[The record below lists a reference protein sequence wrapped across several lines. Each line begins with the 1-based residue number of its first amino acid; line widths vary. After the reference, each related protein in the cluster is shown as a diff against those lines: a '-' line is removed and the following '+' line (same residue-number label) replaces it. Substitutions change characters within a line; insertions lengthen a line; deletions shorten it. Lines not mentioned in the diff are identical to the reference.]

1 MRIRDVVNK
10 TVTTITDCESEPI
23 HIPGSIQPHG
33 GLIALQSKSYI
44 IDFCSANIAA
54 FLGKPPVELLNQSI
68 SAALPTAWSQ
78 LEGAFSVEDVRKMPM
93 RITIGDQALDVIIH
107 KGDRHLLLEFE
118 SATDH
123 AVDANLLYHQTTQ
136 FVTIIEQSKSLKELS
151 QKIAEEVR
159 ALTGYD
165 RVMIYRFD
173 KDYNGEVFAES
184 KEAGLEPLLGLHYPH
199 TDIPAQA
206 RELYLR
212 KLLRLITDVNY
223 QPVPL
228 VTINNG
234 QDKQLDLSD
243 STLRSVS
250 PIHIQYLK
258 NLGVAATL
266 TISILLDG
274 KLWGL
279 IACHHYQPKSLTFA
293 QRQTALLQGH
303 FLSSQIRVRQVAEE
317 YDINIQVEAHLQ
329 LLLNKIEMA
338 EDFSIK
344 FEHFTSLLAVANASG
359 VIILHKGQ
367 LFEQGLVPPK
377 DKVMALISWLA
388 TTIKSTQFTTSSL
401 ISRYPEAANLSRWAS
416 GIIYQSLGKPTENC
430 IIWFREEQDKT
441 VNWAGNPH
449 KAVGKEP
456 TTNML
461 MPRTSF
467 QIWKE
472 RVQYTSKA
480 WRVSEVNAAFR
491 FATALQNHFHL
502 LHLEEEEYRQ
512 RLLNEKLLKA
522 NKELSNINWITSHD
536 LKEPLRK
543 IQIFAS
549 KVLTK
554 DEEQLSDIV
563 NEYVQKIQ
571 KSANRMQQLVDDILL
586 YSLTEEKDVLFK
598 ETDMNLLLEEVRENQ
613 AEELTA
619 KGVTVIHDSLPTVN
633 VIPHQ
638 IKQLFNNLLSN
649 AIKFLQADREPSIR
663 ITCEKVSGEQLE
675 DLYLS
680 SNKNYFK
687 FTMADNGIGFSPEFN
702 KRIFDIFYRLHTKE
716 AYKGTG
722 IGLAIVQKIIDNHQG
737 AIRAEGKIGE
747 GAIFTFYLPA

>member
-1 MRIRDVVNK
+1 MRIRDIVNK
-10 TVTTITDCESEPI
+10 TVATITDCASEPI

-33 GLIALQSKSYI
+33 GLVALNTQNYT
-44 IDFCSANIAA
+44 IDFCSENIAA
-54 FLGKPPVELLNQSI
+54 FLGKKPIELLNHSF
-68 SAALPTAWSQ
+68 SEVLPKVWFQ
-78 LEGAFSVEDVRKMPM
+78 LETTITEIEVIKTPI
-93 RITIGDQALDVIIH
+93 RIRLGELELDVIIH
-107 KGDRHLLLEFE
+107 KGDKHLLLEIE
-118 SATDH
+118 NASAH
-123 AVDANLLYHQTTQ
+123 SVDANLLYHQTTQ
-136 FVTIIEQSKSLKELS
+136 FVTLIEQSRSLKELS

-173 KDYNGEVFAES
+173 KDCNGEVFAES
-184 KEAGLEPLLGLHYPH
+184 KEDRLEPFLGLHYPH

-212 KLLRLITDVNY
+212 KLLRLIPDVSY
-223 QPVPL
+223 QPIPL
-228 VTINNG
+228 LTIDNG
-234 QDKQLDLSD
+234 EDNQLDLSD

-258 NLGVAATL
+258 NMGVAATL
-266 TISILLDG
+266 TVSILLDG

-279 IACHHYQPKSLTFA
+279 IACHHYQPKNLSLA

-317 YDINIQVEAHLQ
+317 YDTNIQVEAHLQ
-329 LLLNKIEMA
+329 QLLNKIEIE
-338 EDFSIK
+338 EDFSTK
-344 FEHFTSLLAVANASG
+344 FEHFTSLLPVTNASG
-359 VIILHKGQ
+359 AVIMHKGK
-367 LFEQGLVPPK
+367 LYEQGLVPPK
-377 DKVMALISWLA
+377 DKVIALINWLA
-388 TTIKSTQFTTSSL
+388 TTIKSSQFNTSSL
-401 ISRYPEAANLSRWAS
+401 ISRYPEAAGLSRWAS
-416 GIIYQSLGKPTENC
+416 GIIYQSLGKPTDNC
-430 IIWFREEQDKT
+430 IIWFREEQEKT
-441 VNWAGNPH
+441 VNWAGDPH
-449 KAVGKEP
+449 KAVLKEP

-461 MPRTSF
+461 VPRSSF

-472 RVQYTSKA
+472 RVQNTSKP
-480 WRVSEVNAAFR
+480 WRISEINAAFR

-502 LHLEEEEYRQ
+502 LHVEEEEYRQ
-512 RLLNEKLLKA
+512 RMLNEKLLKA

-554 DEEQLSDIV
+554 DEEQLSGIV
-563 NEYVQKIQ
+563 NEYIQKIQ
-571 KSANRMQQLVDDILL
+571 KSANRMQHLVDDILL

-598 ETDMNLLLEEVRENQ
+598 ETDMNLLLEEVKENLS
-613 AEELTA
+613 EELQA
-619 KGVTVIHDSLPTVN
+619 RGVIIVHSSLPTVT

-638 IKQLFNNLLSN
+638 IKQLLNNLLSN
-649 AIKFLQADREPSIR
+649 AIKFLQTDREPSIR
-663 ITCEKVSGEQLE
+663 ITCKKVKGEDLG

-680 SNKNYFK
+680 NSNDYYK
-687 FTMADNGIGFSPEFN
+687 FTVADNGIGFSSEFN
-702 KRIFDIFYRLHTKE
+702 KRIFDIFYRLHTKD

-722 IGLAIVQKIIDNHQG
+722 IGLAIVQKIIDNHKG
-737 AIRAEGKIGE
+737 AIRAEGSEGE